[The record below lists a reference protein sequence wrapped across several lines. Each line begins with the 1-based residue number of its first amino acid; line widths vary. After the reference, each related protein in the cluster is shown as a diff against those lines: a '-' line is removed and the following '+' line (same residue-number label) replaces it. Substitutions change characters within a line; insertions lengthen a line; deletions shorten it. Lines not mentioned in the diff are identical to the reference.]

1 MPPFFMLHYEL
12 KFFATLV
19 DLQLSSFMFFRIHD
33 QCYFEMGHRCNC
45 SCHNIQAMHFMGHSW
60 LMEAQQSSSSNSNS
74 NCGRLRW
81 LIIDHAI
88 PHQLN
93 SQSGKTG
100 DTMLCLS
107 YPALSLLCLHHH
119 LLLMYSG
126 LGTYPTH
133 SSSLRSHHP
142 EERDNT
148 TTITPTAMMRVVRL
162 NCSNCSA
169 MPKICR
175 KGKRGAAVD
184 DELFYSFQMHR

>member
-12 KFFATLV
+12 KFFATLI
-19 DLQLSSFMFFRIHD
+19 DLQLGSFMFFRIHD
-33 QCYFEMGHRCNC
+33 YCYFGMGHRWNC

-60 LMEAQQSSSSNSNS
+60 LMEAQQSSSSNSS
-74 NCGRLRW
+74 CGRLGW

-93 SQSGKTG
+93 SQSGKMG
-100 DTMLCLS
+100 DTMLRLS

-126 LGTYPTH
+126 LGTCPAH

-148 TTITPTAMMRVVRL
+148 TTITPTATMRVVRL

-175 KGKRGAAVD
+175 KGKRGAAAVD